1 MKKWKYTQNIYVWW
15 VFLCTLRWNS
25 CKNTYFLQLTWNMI
39 FVYEP
44 HYGLYVKS
52 VVNTNIF
59 NWNLFTNLQFEL
71 ILPLGYWQRSNA
83 NRYKALSDVWRW
95 KSMWIL
101 FFVFSV
107 CLFFS
112 WWGGGGDG
120 LIIVRKK
127 GNFVYYL
134 KKLLSTRHCNTL
146 HCFIIVIFVQW
157 VLVQLLNFRLSLRK
171 RRWQKWKAL
180 AAQVISVTN
189 FQPAYTR
196 NLFPLTRLL

>member
-44 HYGLYVKS
+44 RYGLYVKS

-101 FFVFSV
+101 GFVFLV

-112 WWGGGGDG
+112 WGGGWINNC
-120 LIIVRKK
+120 LKKK
-127 GNFVYYL
+127 GILFITSRNYYQL
-134 KKLLSTRHCNTL
+134 DIAI
-146 HCFIIVIFVQW
+146 HCF
-157 VLVQLLNFRLSLRK
+157 VLSSLY
-171 RRWQKWKAL
+171 L
-180 AAQVISVTN
+180 CN
-189 FQPAYTR
+189 GF
-196 NLFPLTRLL
+196 

>member
-1 MKKWKYTQNIYVWW
+1 MDYMLNQ
-15 VFLCTLRWNS
+15 LSTL
-25 CKNTYFLQLTWNMI
+25 
-39 FVYEP
+39 
-44 HYGLYVKS
+44 
-52 VVNTNIF
+52 IF
-59 NWNLFTNLQFEL
+59 NWNLFINLQFEFKKSYL
-71 ILPLGYWQRSNA
+71 SLGYWQRSNA

-95 KSMWIL
+95 KSMWISRFVC
-101 FFVFSV
+101 FF
-107 CLFFS
+107 L
-112 WWGGGGDG
+112 GGGGGRDG
-120 LIIVRKK
+120 LIIVQKK

-189 FQPAYTR
+189 FQPAFTR